1 MQKQKPETRDR
12 YPHFLTITTRWMDND
27 VYSHVNNVV
36 YYSWF
41 DTAVNAYMLR
51 EGVLSMD
58 QGPICLVVETGCQYF
73 SAISFP
79 DTVHCGL
86 RVAHLGA
93 SSVRFE
99 IGIFRNDEP
108 AAAAQGHFVHVCCDR
123 VTHRPIAMPKDMRAA
138 LEKLRVMPVKPR
150 DKLANPVKRPGV
162 IVGDAGRVAQAK
174 TFDEAKWRKKWPT
187 RRKSR

>member
-1 MQKQKPETRDR
+1 MSKANPDTRDR

-41 DTAVNAYMLR
+41 DTAVNEYMLR
-51 EGVLSMD
+51 EKVLSMD
-58 QGPICLVVETGCQYF
+58 EGPICLVVETGCQYF

-79 DTVHCGL
+79 DIVHCGL
-86 RVAHLGA
+86 RVAHLGS

-99 IGIFRNDEP
+99 IGIFRNAEA

-123 VTHRPIAMPKDMRAA
+123 ATHRPISMPGDMRAA
-138 LEKLRVMPVKPR
+138 LEKLRAMPAKPR

-162 IVGDAGRVAQAK
+162 IVGDAGRVAQAR
-174 TFDEAKWRKKWPT
+174 TFDETKRRKKS
-187 RRKSR
+187 RKRPKNR

>member
-1 MQKQKPETRDR
+1 VQKQRPETRDR
-12 YPHFLTITTRWMDND
+12 YPHLLTITTRWMDND

-41 DTAVNAYMLR
+41 DTAVNAYMLG

-58 QGPICLVVETGCQYF
+58 EGPICLVVETGCQYF
-73 SAISFP
+73 SPISFP

-86 RVAHLGA
+86 RVAHLGT

-123 VTHRPIAMPKDMRAA
+123 ATHRPIAMPEDMRAA
-138 LEKLRVMPVKPR
+138 LDKLRIMPDEPR
-150 DKLANPVKRPGV
+150 SKLA
-162 IVGDAGRVAQAK
+162 
-174 TFDEAKWRKKWPT
+174 
-187 RRKSR
+187 